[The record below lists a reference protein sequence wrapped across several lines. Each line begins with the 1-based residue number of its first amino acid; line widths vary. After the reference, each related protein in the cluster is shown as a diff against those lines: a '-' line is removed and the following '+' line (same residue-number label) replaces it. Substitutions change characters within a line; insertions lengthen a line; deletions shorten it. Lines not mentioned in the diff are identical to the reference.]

1 MIIMNSALLNGNA
14 ENILI
19 TGVTHVS
26 EEVISKF

>member
-1 MIIMNSALLNGNA
+1 MNSVLLNGNA

-19 TGVTHVS
+19 TSVTYVS

>member
-1 MIIMNSALLNGNA
+1 MIIINSAMLNGNA

-19 TGVTHVS
+19 TSVTYVS

>member
-1 MIIMNSALLNGNA
+1 MNSALLNGNA

-19 TGVTHVS
+19 KSVTYVS